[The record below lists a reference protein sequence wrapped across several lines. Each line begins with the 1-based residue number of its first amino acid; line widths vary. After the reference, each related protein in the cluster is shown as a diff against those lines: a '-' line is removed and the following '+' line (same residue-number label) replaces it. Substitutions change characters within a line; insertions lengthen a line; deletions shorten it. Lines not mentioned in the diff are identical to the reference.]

1 MRRRIIFLVCLTFCP
16 VAPLHAWNDTGHKI
30 VGLLVYERLTP
41 AARSNADALLLA
53 HPHHAA
59 LLAKNAPADA
69 DLKLWVFLT
78 ASTWPD
84 LVRPAFGPNRKP
96 EEITKYHRGDWH
108 YLNIPYIWPADTA
121 RFATAQLPTG
131 GELLN
136 AIARC
141 RQILGN
147 RSQPAAERAVHL
159 AWLLHLVEDLH
170 QPLHSSAMYSA
181 RTMKGDQGGNLVAV
195 RRGNGVVKLHSYWD
209 GALGSGESLKF
220 IREIAG
226 ELRREHLQDARKS
239 LPELAQAIT
248 PDAWIKE
255 SYAAAIETAYAKGR
269 LEWRAWDDWEKKD
282 KTGLKATDFPA
293 IDPDYAINA
302 RVVARRRAALAAV
315 RLADLLNEL
324 LKQ

>member
-1 MRRRIIFLVCLTFCP
+1 MKRRLFCLALVCCAL
-16 VAPLHAWNDTGHKI
+16 VPLQAWNDTGHKI

-41 AARSNADALLLA
+41 VARQNADALLLA
-53 HPHHAA
+53 HPHYDA
-59 LLAKNAPADA
+59 LLAKGAPADA
-69 DLKLWVFLT
+69 DVKLWAFLT

-96 EEITKYHRGDWH
+96 EEITKYHRSDWH
-108 YLNIPYIWPADTA
+108 YINIPYIWPSDTA
-121 RFATAQLPTG
+121 GFENAKLSTG

-136 AIARC
+136 AISKC
-141 RQILGN
+141 RQILGD
-147 RSQPAAERAVHL
+147 RTQPAAERAVHL
-159 AWLLHLVEDLH
+159 AWLLHLIEDLH

-226 ELRREHLQDARKS
+226 ELKRDHLQDARKN
-239 LPELAQAIT
+239 LPELARATT

-255 SYAAAIETAYAKGR
+255 SYAAAVDAAYAKGK
-269 LEWRAWDDWEKKD
+269 LEWRSWDDWEKKD
-282 KTGLKATDFPA
+282 QTGLKATDFPA
-293 IDPDYAINA
+293 IDPDYAINT

-324 LKQ
+324 LK